1 MVEYHKIEGLFKRDE
16 QTKKLVEGEF
26 RNSTVEFLKDTT
38 WEFTEKIDG
47 TNIRIVWDGHRV
59 EFRGRTDK
67 AQIPSALLNRLI
79 ELFGGEVNE
88 QIFEQNFG
96 EKEVMLV
103 GEGYGAKIQGVGG
116 LYKDT
121 QDFIL
126 FDVMIGG
133 NYQSRETVNEVAKMF
148 NLEVVP
154 IVLEGTVQEGIDFV
168 KSKPKSTIGTA
179 PMEGLVGRPKVELQ
193 DRCGNRVIIKIK
205 ENDFKDN

>member
-1 MVEYHKIEGLFKRDE
+1 MIEYHKIEGLFKRDE
-16 QTKKLVEGEF
+16 QTKELMEGTY
-26 RNSTVEFLKDTT
+26 RNETIEFLKDLT
-38 WEFTEKIDG
+38 WQFTEKIDG
-47 TNIRIVWDGHRV
+47 TNIRIIWDGHKV
-59 EFRGRTDK
+59 GFRGRTDR

-126 FDVMIGG
+126 FDVMISG
-133 NYQSRETVNEVAKMF
+133 NYQSRATVNGVAKMF
-148 NLEVVP
+148 NLDVVP
-154 IVLEGTVQEGIDFV
+154 IVLEGTIQEGIDFV
-168 KSKPKSTIGTA
+168 KAKPKSTIGSA
-179 PMEGLVGRPKVELQ
+179 LMEGLVGRPKIELQ
-193 DRCGNRVIIKIK
+193 DRCGNRAIIKIK
-205 ENDFKDN
+205 VSDFYR